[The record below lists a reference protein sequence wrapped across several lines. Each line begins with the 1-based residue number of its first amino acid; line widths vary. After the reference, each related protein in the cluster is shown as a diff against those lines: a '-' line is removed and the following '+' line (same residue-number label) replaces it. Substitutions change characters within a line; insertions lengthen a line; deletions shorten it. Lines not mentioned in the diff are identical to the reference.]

1 MNDDVPLPLQT
12 RTSQRIF
19 TYVITE
25 NLNTTYEEARVFEY
39 GIECIVTNHK
49 GVVISYKHIRCI
61 SPDFDKVYGIAY
73 LFQEYQVYP
82 EHMSDIIE
90 DLLTMDELPEVIQY
104 SMTA

>member
-1 MNDDVPLPLQT
+1 MDDDVPLLQT
-12 RTSQRIF
+12 MNSQRIF

-39 GIECIVTNHK
+39 GIECIVTDHQ
-49 GVVISYKHIRCI
+49 GVIISYKHIRCI

-82 EHMSDIIE
+82 EHMSEIIE
-90 DLLTMDELPEVIQY
+90 NLLTMDELPEVIQY
-104 SMTA
+104 SKTA